1 MTLYY
6 TLVFVL
12 LMVEMVSFFFLV
24 TPLPFNLRRR
34 LFHFISTSDIIARTQ
49 YTLKIVFVFILILF
63 IDSVNRVYRVQQ
75 DVIASNASG
84 TVFTTG
90 TDRTE
95 IQARKF
101 YSQRNMYLCGFTLF
115 LSLILNRTYVLVVDL
130 LASEDKLAAMKAS
143 AASTAADS
151 SVISSKNEE
160 IATLKAEL
168 KNKDTDLETLRK
180 QCEGLS
186 AEYHKLGDQ
195 LNAKESLG
203 DVNSKKD
210 L

>member
-6 TLVFVL
+6 TLVFVI
-12 LMVEMVSFFFLV
+12 LMVEMISFFFLV
-24 TPLPFNLRRR
+24 TPLPFNFRRR
-34 LFHFISTSDIIARTQ
+34 MFHFISTSDLIARTE

-75 DVIASNASG
+75 DVIASTASG
-84 TVFTTG
+84 TVITTG
-90 TDRTE
+90 SDRLE

-115 LSLILNRTYVLVVDL
+115 LSVILNRTYVLIVDL
-130 LASEDKLAAMKAS
+130 FATEDKLAAVQKSAV
-143 AASTAADS
+143 AAS
-151 SVISSKNEE
+151 VIASKDEE
-160 IATLKAEL
+160 IAELKAEVKT
-168 KNKDTDLETLRK
+168 KNTDIETLRK

-195 LNAKESLG
+195 LNALESAGNDGSKKE
-203 DVNSKKD
+203 KKD

>member
-6 TLVFVL
+6 TLVFVI

-24 TPLPFNLRRR
+24 TPLPFNFRRR

-49 YTLKIVFVFILILF
+49 HTLKIVFVFILILF

-75 DVIASNASG
+75 DVSASG
-84 TVFTTG
+84 STGTVITTG
-90 TDRTE
+90 ADRTE

-115 LSLILNRTYVLVVDL
+115 LSIILNRTYVLIVDL
-130 LASEDKLAAMKAS
+130 LATEDKLTTLKKSAVSAS
-143 AASTAADS
+143 AIASKD
-151 SVISSKNEE
+151 EE
-160 IATLKAEL
+160 IAALKAEL
-168 KNKDTDLETLRK
+168 KTKDVDLETLRK

-195 LNAKESLG
+195 LNALESAG
-203 DVNSKKD
+203 SDTPKKD
-210 L
+210 M

>member
-1 MTLYY
+1 M
-6 TLVFVL
+6 VAFFV
-12 LMVEMVSFFFLV
+12 LV
-24 TPLPFNLRRR
+24 TPLPFNIRRR
-34 LFHFISTSDIIARTQ
+34 LLHFISTSDLIARTQ

-75 DVIASNASG
+75 DVSATSASG
-84 TVFTTG
+84 TVITTG

-115 LSLILNRTYVLVVDL
+115 LSVILNRTYVLLVEL
-130 LASEDKLAAMKAS
+130 LAAEDKIVAMKAG
-143 AASTAADS
+143 AEMATANS
-151 SVISSKNEE
+151 KVISLKDEE
-160 IATLKAEL
+160 IDRLRAEL
-168 KNKDTDLETLRK
+168 ESKETELKSKETDLETLKK

-186 AEYHKLGDQ
+186 AEYKRLGDQ
-195 LNAKESLG
+195 INAKEALG
-203 DVNSKKD
+203 EITSKKD

>member
-1 MTLYY
+1 
-6 TLVFVL
+6 
-12 LMVEMVSFFFLV
+12 
-24 TPLPFNLRRR
+24 
-34 LFHFISTSDIIARTQ
+34 
-49 YTLKIVFVFILILF
+49 
-63 IDSVNRVYRVQQ
+63 
-75 DVIASNASG
+75 
-84 TVFTTG
+84 
-90 TDRTE
+90 
-95 IQARKF
+95 
-101 YSQRNMYLCGFTLF
+101 
-115 LSLILNRTYVLVVDL
+115 VDL